1 MCPSG
6 LKYKKWIQ
14 DMPKLCIQLTT
25 KFSQEVEFS
34 KNFADPTISQKSFIL
49 LLTKSTQNK
58 KFEITLGYNKRI
70 NFGALQKKAG
80 S

>member
-14 DMPKLCIQLTT
+14 DMPKICIQLTT
-25 KFSQEVEFS
+25 KFSQEVKFS
-34 KNFADPTISQKSFIL
+34 KNFANPTISQKDFIL
-49 LLTKSTQNK
+49 LLQESTQNE
-58 KFEITLGYNKRI
+58 KFQR
-70 NFGALQKKAG
+70 KKAG